1 MTYKTLDTIPY
12 KLFLKI
18 AETDNVSL
26 LSDSEVDIDVLS
38 KIWESLYEEHL
49 ENNKSPEAERIFS
62 ISKEIEILK
71 LKYNVVILSCAA
83 LHFDYDHEVYKILIG
98 LGFEVNNQISEEYY
112 RDIEQI
118 ERQAGAYLI
127 KINRLKEQLPVAN
140 EENKYNIDDVMASY
154 SSILGFDFDY
164 NKVSYSKY
172 YALQS
177 QVNSK
182 IKSIKEK
189 QPKNV

>member
-83 LHFDYDHEVYKILIG
+83 L
-98 LGFEVNNQISEEYY
+98 
-112 RDIEQI
+112 
-118 ERQAGAYLI
+118 
-127 KINRLKEQLPVAN
+127 
-140 EENKYNIDDVMASY
+140 NIVFSN
-154 SSILGFDFDY
+154 L
-164 NKVSYSKY
+164 
-172 YALQS
+172 
-177 QVNSK
+177 
-182 IKSIKEK
+182 
-189 QPKNV
+189 